1 MARTAIITGAASGI
15 GRATKALLDERG
27 YRTIGV
33 DLRGSDIDGDLSTPE
48 GRKGAAAAA
57 LDAAGGTVDV
67 VVASAGIAAPIAKT
81 VAVNYFGVTEFV
93 EALRPALARSSAPRV
108 GITSSFSSLQP
119 TSPELVDA
127 LLSGDEAKAL
137 EIGGAAEAQGPQVGF
152 INYSGSKRAISR
164 WVRKVAPSAEWAGVG
179 IAVNAVG
186 PGIVETPMTADLI
199 RDMGDALDAQLP
211 MPLNGHARP
220 ETVAALLAWLVSEE
234 NTHVT
239 GQTIYVDGGA
249 EALLRGDDI
258 FSALPDVGGE
268 APGDAPA

>member
-15 GRATKALLDERG
+15 GRATKQLLDERG
-27 YRTIGV
+27 YRTVGV
-33 DLRGSDIDGDLSTPE
+33 DLAGSDVDGDLSTPE
-48 GRKGAAAAA
+48 GRRAAADAA
-57 LDAAGGTVDV
+57 LAAAGGEVDV

-81 VAVNYFGVTEFV
+81 VAVNYFGVTEFLD
-93 EALRPALARSSAPRV
+93 ALRPALARSAAPRV

-119 TSPELVDA
+119 TSAELVDA
-127 LLSGDEAKAL
+127 LLAGDEAKAL

-164 WVRKVAPSAEWAGVG
+164 WARRVAPTAEWAGAG
-179 IAVNAVG
+179 IAVNCVG
-186 PGIVETPMTADLI
+186 PGIVETAMTADLI

-211 MPLNGHARP
+211 MPLNYHAKP
-220 ETVAALLAWLVSEE
+220 ETVATLLAWLVSEE